1 MRSGYL
7 PTYLVGKTFCPHTT
21 LPPSLKPVRESI
33 LSYYRRLHLKGPKE
47 ILQLLIDTRIGM
59 AKTVLGN
66 ALQTGNTSFNGPKN
80 RE

>member
-1 MRSGYL
+1 
-7 PTYLVGKTFCPHTT
+7 LVFVQPT

-33 LSYYRRLHLKGPKE
+33 LSYYRRLHLQGQKK
-47 ILQLLIDTRIGM
+47 IVQLLIDTRIGM

-66 ALQTGNTSFNGPKN
+66 ALQAGNTSFNGPKN